1 METYSGRFAARLRE
15 LRTKANLSQTEL
27 AERIGSKQRNVS
39 NWEMGETSPPFDI
52 LPTLAEALA
61 VSIAELMPKE

>member
-39 NWEMGETSPPFDI
+39 NWEMGETSPPFDA
-52 LPTLAEALA
+52 LPALADALA